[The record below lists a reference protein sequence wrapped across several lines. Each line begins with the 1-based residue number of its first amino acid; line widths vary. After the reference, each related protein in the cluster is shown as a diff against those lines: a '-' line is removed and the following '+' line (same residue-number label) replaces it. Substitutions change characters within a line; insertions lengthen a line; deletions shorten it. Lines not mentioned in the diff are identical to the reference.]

1 MFRTIIFERLM
12 SAARAETF
20 AAQHGSSARRLE
32 WNGVG
37 FAALVA
43 DDLETLAVASA
54 SASASAASRAAKV
67 GSPRIST
74 ILATLGLA
82 QVALGVILLFA
93 FCEGKGFVAFG
104 TGNFNVWHDALFLLV
119 KARAVDRTAF
129 ILFSLCASRAET
141 KLPTVRCPFCEP
153 KAQRSW
159 RLKVSRCA
167 GHAQTPK
174 PLLSKAKF
182 TAQSNGCTEKR
193 RQETGDKKTE

>member
-1 MFRTIIFERLM
+1 MFRTIISERLM

-20 AAQHGSSARRLE
+20 AAQHGSPARRLE
-32 WNGVG
+32 WNGVC

-54 SASASAASRAAKV
+54 SASRAAEV
-67 GSPRIST
+67 GSPRVPT

-93 FCEGKGFVAFG
+93 FRERKGFVAFG
-104 TGNFNVWHDALFLLV
+104 TGNLNVWHDALFLLV

-141 KLPTVRCPFCEP
+141 KLQTVRCPFLRTESAEVVASQSFP
-153 KAQRSW
+153 GAQ
-159 RLKVSRCA
+159 A
-167 GHAQTPK
+167 MP
-174 PLLSKAKF
+174 
-182 TAQSNGCTEKR
+182 KR
-193 RQETGDKKTE
+193 RNLF